1 MVMDQKS
8 RKRNE
13 VHMVKIVITDM
24 DGTLVNSR
32 DELPVDLFHRIE
44 QLREKGVR
52 FAIAS
57 GRQYYN
63 LEKRFQKIK
72 DDIIVIAENGA
83 MIFDHGKRIYTDEIA
98 YEDVAHFVELLRCHD
113 DNYVVLCGAESAYI
127 ETKDE
132 AFYKKMLQFYERVE
146 VVEDLLEMA
155 KQDIIC
161 KLAIFN
167 ERSAEEEIYPLLKE
181 YEEEFMLAVSG
192 NFWMDIMKKGI
203 NKGSAITKIQQIY
216 EIKPQECMA
225 FGDYLNDYEMMQVC
239 EYSYAMANAHP
250 KLKEICKYEAKS
262 NNENGVVEELIRF
275 FELDK

>member
-1 MVMDQKS
+1 
-8 RKRNE
+8 
-13 VHMVKIVITDM
+13 MVKLVITDM
-24 DGTLVNSR
+24 DGTLVNR
-32 DELPVDLFHRIE
+32 QDELPADLFHRIE
-44 QLREKGVR
+44 QLKEKGVR

-63 LEKRFQKIK
+63 LEKRFWNIK

-98 YEDVAHFVELLRCHD
+98 YEDVAHFVELLRCHPE
-113 DNYVVLCGAESAYI
+113 NYVVLCGSESAYI
-127 ETKDE
+127 ETTDE
-132 AFYKKMLQFYERVE
+132 AFYKKLLQFYERVE
-146 VVEDLLEMA
+146 VVEDLLEIA
-155 KQDIIC
+155 KKDVIC

-167 ERSAEEEIYPLLKE
+167 ERSAEEEIYPLLKA
-181 YEEEFMLAVSG
+181 YEDQFMLAVSG

-203 NKGSAITKIQQIY
+203 NKGTAITKIQQLY
-216 EIKPQECMA
+216 QIKPQECMA

-262 NNENGVVEELIRF
+262 NDENGVVEELIRF
-275 FELDK
+275 FELEKQYENQANRDII